1 MQQIKDLAG
10 KIHAELQNLTG
21 SVNDVVQDFKNIQA
35 PGPEL
40 RKTDGESGSQTEET
54 SGDTAAP
61 TQQIMERV
69 ENLMKITDGMVQE
82 ISTLRKALPATYF
95 KNRSKIRDTFNKIEE
110 TALQNMEEAF
120 AVFDALQALD
130 TAPHQVAG
138 TAAKMEGIRKGLQQ
152 LLDLIEKT
160 EDIGESDSYL

>member
-21 SVNDVVQDFKNIQA
+21 SVSDVVQDFKNMHA

-40 RKTDGESGSQTEET
+40 SKNDGKKGSQTEET

-61 TQQIMERV
+61 TQQMMERV
-69 ENLMKITDGMVQE
+69 ENLMKITDDMVQE
-82 ISTLRKALPATYF
+82 IGILRKALPATYF
-95 KNRSKIRDTFNKIEE
+95 KNRSKIRDTFNKVEE
-110 TALQNMEEAF
+110 KALQNMEEAF
-120 AVFDALQALD
+120 AVFDVLQRQGSMPRQIAE
-130 TAPHQVAG
+130 
-138 TAAKMEGIRKGLQQ
+138 TAAKMEEIRLGMQKLLGLF
-152 LLDLIEKT
+152 EGT